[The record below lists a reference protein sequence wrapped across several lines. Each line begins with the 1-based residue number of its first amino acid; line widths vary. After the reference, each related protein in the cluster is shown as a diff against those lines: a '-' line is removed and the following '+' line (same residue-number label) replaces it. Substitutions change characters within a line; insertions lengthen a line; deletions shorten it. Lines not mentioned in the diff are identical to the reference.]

1 MNDPHAGPA
10 VTLRSRRRQGA
21 VLLAGAG
28 ALLVAACAS
37 SGGGAS
43 KFDVDSFLR
52 ASDSAL
58 PEVLG
63 NAAFLK
69 ATRVPATDCAVML
82 QSASTGVLEDLPPSS
97 SARGPAWVLH
107 PAGSPGKVW
116 LVTSEAGGERTCH
129 GPLPADAMKTL
140 VDRAKG

>member
-1 MNDPHAGPA
+1 M
-10 VTLRSRRRQGA
+10 S
-21 VLLAGAG
+21 
-28 ALLVAACAS
+28 ALKPVFSALVVVSGLSACATT
-37 SGGGAS
+37 GGG

-52 ASDSAL
+52 ASDTAL

-63 NAAFLK
+63 NQTFLS
-69 ATRVPATDCAVML
+69 ATRVPANECATML

-107 PAGSPGKVW
+107 PAGAPGKVW

-129 GPLPADAMKTL
+129 GPLPADAMKAL

>member
-1 MNDPHAGPA
+1 MSALKPVFFALAVVAG
-10 VTLRSRRRQGA
+10 LS
-21 VLLAGAG
+21 
-28 ALLVAACAS
+28 ACATT
-37 SGGGAS
+37 GGG

-52 ASDSAL
+52 ASDTAL

-63 NAAFLK
+63 NQTFLS
-69 ATRVPATDCAVML
+69 ATRMPANECATML

-129 GPLPADAMKTL
+129 GPLPADAMKAL

>member
-1 MNDPHAGPA
+1 MAALNTVVSGN
-10 VTLRSRRRQGA
+10 TRR
-21 VLLAGAG
+21 V
-28 ALLVAACAS
+28 VAAAACMAVALGLSACATTA
-37 SGGGAS
+37 SG

-52 ASDSAL
+52 ASDTAL

-63 NAAFLK
+63 NAAFLS
-69 ATRVPATDCAVML
+69 ATRVPANECAVML

-107 PAGSPGKVW
+107 PASSPGRVW

-140 VDRAKG
+140 VDRAKT

>member
-1 MNDPHAGPA
+1 MSALKLVVSGA
-10 VTLRSRRRQGA
+10 RRR
-21 VLLAGAG
+21 VAGSA
-28 ALLVAACAS
+28 ACLLVALGLSACATT
-37 SGGGAS
+37 GGG

-52 ASDSAL
+52 ASDTAL

-63 NAAFLK
+63 NAAFLS
-69 ATRVPATDCAVML
+69 ATRVPANDCGVML

-107 PAGSPGKVW
+107 PAGSPGQVW